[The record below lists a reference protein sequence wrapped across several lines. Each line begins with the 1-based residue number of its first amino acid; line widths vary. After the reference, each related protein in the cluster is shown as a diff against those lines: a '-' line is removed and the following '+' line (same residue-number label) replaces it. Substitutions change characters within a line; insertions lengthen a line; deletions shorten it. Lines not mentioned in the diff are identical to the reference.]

1 MYFHNLTFFSLC
13 RKKEI
18 PFWCVSVIT
27 DDVMFSSTSSLLLSG
42 FPVCLI
48 FSYYKAGI
56 KSHSYV

>member
-1 MYFHNLTFFSLC
+1 MYFFKFNFLFFVP
-13 RKKEI
+13 KKEI

-27 DDVMFSSTSSLLLSG
+27 DDVMFSSTSSPLLSG

-56 KSHSYV
+56 KSHSYA